1 MIWQI
6 WRFMRKILIKNR
18 PLSILQGCS
27 AFEKHFTIKLNDNL
41 RQINNAVLKTDLLG
55 SHIQH
60 NF

>member
-18 PLSILQGCS
+18 PLSILQGYR
-27 AFEKHFTIKLNDNL
+27 AFKKPFFIKLNDNL
-41 RQINNAVLKTDLLG
+41 RQINNAVLKTDLFG